1 MDLNKKYYSIDYDIL
16 LKEGTEEEQMMVLK
30 ENLDLACKF
39 LLGSKIESVQNYAL
53 DKVNITENFEKLL
66 SRVYYTDDKLSEAIA
81 EKLAESGNS
90 NFRVNKKLVDA
101 FNKVYREIKKEQYL
115 FEYPKRKIF
124 VITNIIINSRLKYK
138 GGLESKNVCN
148 IIRRTKEILKNDPD
162 LILNLWL
169 NTVKNI
175 SKKDYKD
182 MTNLYHDAVLLT
194 EIMCHPLDI
203 LHLYNV

>member
-30 ENLDLACKF
+30 ENPDLACKF
-39 LLGSKIESVQNYAL
+39 LLGSKIDSVQNYAL

-66 SRVYYTDDKLSEAIA
+66 SRVYDTDDKLSEAIA

-101 FNKVYREIKKEQYL
+101 FNKVYREIKKGQYL

>member
-1 MDLNKKYYSIDYDIL
+1 MNLNKKYYSIDYDIL

-39 LLGSKIESVQNYAL
+39 LLSSKIESVQNYAL

-66 SRVYYTDDKLSEAIA
+66 SRVYDTDDKLSEAIA

-101 FNKVYREIKKEQYL
+101 FNKVYREIKKGQYL

>member
-66 SRVYYTDDKLSEAIA
+66 SRVYDTDDKLSEAIA

-101 FNKVYREIKKEQYL
+101 FNKVYREIKKGQYL

>member
-101 FNKVYREIKKEQYL
+101 FNKVYREIKKGQYL